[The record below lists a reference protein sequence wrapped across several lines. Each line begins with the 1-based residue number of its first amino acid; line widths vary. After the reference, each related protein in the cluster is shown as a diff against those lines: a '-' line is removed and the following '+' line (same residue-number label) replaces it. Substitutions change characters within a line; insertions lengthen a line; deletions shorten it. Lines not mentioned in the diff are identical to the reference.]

1 MVWKLNIKINS
12 RSFKIFF
19 QLIKGHFLRAIST
32 GKFNSILHLN
42 SISELEEGEYKLAL
56 YSFIYSEE
64 KRYEEDNDS
73 ILIKFNE
80 KNTSITSFKIQRTND
95 IQWILDEFYFTLNSS
110 EKVDNV
116 YLVMIFNITYIM
128 FFFLKKIKVEFV
140 GASNAVLMAIDEISI
155 FKLERNF

>member
-1 MVWKLNIKINS
+1 
-12 RSFKIFF
+12 
-19 QLIKGHFLRAIST
+19 
-32 GKFNSILHLN
+32 
-42 SISELEEGEYKLAL
+42 L

-140 GASNAVLMAIDEISI
+140 GASNASVVLMAIDEISI